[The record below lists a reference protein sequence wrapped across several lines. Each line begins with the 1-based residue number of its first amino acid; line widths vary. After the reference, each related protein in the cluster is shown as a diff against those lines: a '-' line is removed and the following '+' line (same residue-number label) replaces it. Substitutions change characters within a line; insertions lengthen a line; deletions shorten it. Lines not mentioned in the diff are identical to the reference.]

1 MADSSLTIEG
11 IVFMRGAAGVMLA
24 QNGKVA
30 AIITLADER
39 DRHEV
44 AEYVR
49 LVIRE
54 RSGDVP
60 IESFQVEKVELTGSV
75 IGRGAVT

>member
-1 MADSSLTIEG
+1 MADATLTIEG
-11 IVFMRGAAGVMLA
+11 MVFMRGAQGVMLA

-39 DRHEV
+39 DREEV

-60 IESFQVEKVELTGSV
+60 IEAFRVEKVELTGSV
-75 IGRGAVT
+75 VGRGKVT